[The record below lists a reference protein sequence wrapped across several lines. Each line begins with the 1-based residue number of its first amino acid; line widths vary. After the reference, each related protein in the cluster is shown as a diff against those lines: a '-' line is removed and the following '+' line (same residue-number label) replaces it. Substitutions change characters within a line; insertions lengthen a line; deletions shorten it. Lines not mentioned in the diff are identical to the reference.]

1 MKGRLGTNSQVEWD
15 FSSHFS
21 FTPDPIGEKPRIET
35 PENNFQLTFFPLL
48 LGMEPL
54 SFHARMAISWSILSY
69 PGSSPV
75 PFPQGQVVGIGQ
87 RGISEWFVSHE
98 MTCPS
103 GDGISKSQKEVKLCH
118 DF

>member
-1 MKGRLGTNSQVEWD
+1 M
-15 FSSHFS
+15 
-21 FTPDPIGEKPRIET
+21 
-35 PENNFQLTFFPLL
+35 
-48 LGMEPL
+48 
-54 SFHARMAISWSILSY
+54 
-69 PGSSPV
+69 

-103 GDGISKSQKEVKLCH
+103 GDGIPKSQKELKLCH